1 MTDLIKQLNTQFC
14 TELNMAWMNA
24 TLNNDGPGMDM
35 SRFNELTELIT
46 EAREQGYA
54 FNLEYSPNHFIEE
67 CIMGKSLET
76 ALCGMPEWN
85 GLTPI
90 LYMLKECE
98 TKNWS
103 GIQPYF
109 EKLKSQKMKP
119 ILEKYAIKCAQEKGP
134 FFAGSE
140 NDTINIF
147 GTCGSIAHEI
157 ILLSLLF
164 GKH

>member
-1 MTDLIKQLNTQFC
+1 
-14 TELNMAWMNA
+14 MAWLNA
-24 TLNNDGPGMDM
+24 TLNNDGPGINM
-35 SRFNELTELIT
+35 SRFHELTELIT
-46 EAREQGYA
+46 EARDQGYA

-67 CIMGKSLET
+67 CIMGKSLEKE
-76 ALCGMPEWN
+76 LCNMPEWN
-85 GLTPI
+85 GLAHI

-98 TKNWS
+98 TQKWS
-103 GIQPYF
+103 KIQPYF
-109 EKLKSQKMKP
+109 EELKRQRMKP

-147 GTCGSIAHEI
+147 GSCGSTAHEI

-164 GKH
+164 SKQ